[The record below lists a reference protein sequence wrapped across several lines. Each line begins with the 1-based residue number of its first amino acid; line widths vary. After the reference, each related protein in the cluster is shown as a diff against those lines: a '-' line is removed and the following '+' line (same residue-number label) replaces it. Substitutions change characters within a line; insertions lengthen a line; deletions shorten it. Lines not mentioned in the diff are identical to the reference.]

1 MHKFALGALIGGV
14 SVGLLLGSNTLDALE
29 PSKTYEFRNGHWF
42 DGSQFVKRKAYSEGG
57 RLRFSAPR
65 MIAEV
70 VDLKEGY
77 VLPPLCDAHNH
88 NFGTGYQEEQNIRRF
103 LEAGIY
109 YVKVPS
115 SVPLKLGKSIH
126 YYNNPAS
133 VDASFGNGGITG
145 PGGQLVQLREYLL
158 ESGAYPG
165 FNKKTLADHAYT
177 VVETPEDVE
186 KKWPIILSYKPDF
199 IKFHLVHSDEHSTR
213 RDDPKYFGQ
222 KGMNPELA
230 RLFVELG
237 HANGLRVAAHALTGH
252 DFGVAVRAGVDEI
265 THMPGYESP
274 QWINAEDATLAGSK
288 GVTVITTL
296 NAAEATKNDTPAY
309 EAIRETQIANLRLLK
324 ENGVRIAVGSD
335 AFHGDSRIE
344 AEYLRQLGVF
354 TDLEILIMWTRDCAQ
369 TTFPDRFIGELREQF
384 EASFIVLERDPIKN
398 WSALDQIRYRFKD
411 GQPLEILSGLDEG
424 GEQN

>member
-1 MHKFALGALIGGV
+1 M
-14 SVGLLLGSNTLDALE
+14 
-29 PSKTYEFRNGHWF
+29 
-42 DGSQFVKRKAYSEGG
+42 
-57 RLRFSAPR
+57 
-65 MIAEV
+65 
-70 VDLKEGY
+70 
-77 VLPPLCDAHNH
+77 
-88 NFGTGYQEEQNIRRF
+88 
-103 LEAGIY
+103 
-109 YVKVPS
+109 
-115 SVPLKLGKSIH
+115 SIH

-165 FNKKTLADHAYT
+165 FSKKTLADHAYT
-177 VVETPEDVE
+177 VVETLEDVE

-230 RLFVELG
+230 RLIVELG

-296 NAAEATKNDTPAY
+296 NAAEAAKNDTPAY
-309 EAIRETQIANLRLLK
+309 AAIRETQIANLRLLK

-335 AFHGDSRIE
+335 AFHGDSRNE

-384 EASFIVLERDPIKN
+384 EASFIVLERDPIKD
-398 WSALDQIRYRFKD
+398 WSALDQI
-411 GQPLEILSGLDEG
+411 QPLVKFCESCHGSGGQSTRADIPSIAGKQEDYILVSLEQYYYYERSCPDVEYENMD
-424 GEQN
+424 GELETLSMCKVTSQVNKQQALALGRYFAAQSPALPVQEE